1 MSQGSAADLNALID
15 RIEKLEKDMKDLKG
29 ENSILK
35 RQIKKLEEDDATK
48 KKKFNQGYKD
58 AMAIKLVQTI
68 VRSIIRPLHLPTRL
82 KIKLALMRIL

>member
-15 RIEKLEKDMKDLKG
+15 RI
-29 ENSILK
+29 
-35 RQIKKLEEDDATK
+35 
-48 KKKFNQGYKD
+48 QGYKD